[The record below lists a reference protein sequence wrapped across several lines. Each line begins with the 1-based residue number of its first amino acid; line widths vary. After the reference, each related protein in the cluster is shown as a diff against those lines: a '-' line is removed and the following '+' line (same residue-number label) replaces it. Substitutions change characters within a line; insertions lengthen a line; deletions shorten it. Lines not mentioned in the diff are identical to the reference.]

1 MMQQLAT
8 LTNPVNSDSY
18 HGGDQLNT
26 HLLKEFCSRA
36 TGNFHTL
43 ANELQMQKLKL
54 TDLQVQNTKL
64 IQFMN
69 WLAVTNPQILDEFQ
83 NTANAFEKLSPR
95 NDAGQ
100 AESCAAP

>member
-1 MMQQLAT
+1 MNHLSV
-8 LTNPVNSDSY
+8 LTNPVTSDPY

-26 HLLKEFCSRA
+26 HLLKEFCNRT

-43 ANELQMQKLKL
+43 ANELQVVKLSHAEL
-54 TDLQVQNTKL
+54 SALNAKL

-83 NTANAFEKLSPR
+83 TTADAFDKLVPR
-95 NDAGQ
+95 NDGGQ
-100 AESCAAP
+100 AQSCAAA

>member
-1 MMQQLAT
+1 MNLAS
-8 LTNPVNSDSY
+8 LPSPVTSDGSY
-18 HGGDQLNT
+18 GGDQLNT
-26 HLLKEFCSRA
+26 HLLKEFCNRA

-43 ANELQMQKLKL
+43 ASEVQMQKLRL
-54 TDLQVQNTKL
+54 SELSNINAKL

-95 NDAGQ
+95 NDGGETTAF
-100 AESCAAP
+100 ATP